1 MFNIIKKIK
10 SFFLGKSSEL
20 TKFILSNS
28 GKIILID
35 GAWGSGKTWK
45 WKHIIEKEIK
55 SLKCHSKQVV
65 YHSLFGLY
73 NLDDLKSVIFNNYIQ
88 KIRHSFFYKL
98 IKLIACSFI
107 TYKTF
112 LFFTNLKI
120 SNTIILSVILIIAF
134 IITYK
139 IYEYLFVAALNQYAG
154 INHQSIQITHLYKP
168 QDTIF
173 CFDDFERILNKEKCG
188 GFLGYFKLLAYQYGY
203 TVVVLANMKD
213 YKISDLGGI
222 YKEKVFDKCIR
233 HTFEN
238 GLKEILK
245 TSDNIYLNEMIENVY
260 KKVQK
265 AQQNIKDS
273 NTDKQDSK
281 DSDTSIEDNQIIYLE
296 LLSEN
301 LRIAEKIIDNYN
313 DLSEQIPNLDDHKKI
328 EDIIQFVI
336 YITIFEHLNI
346 LDINDD
352 APTIGLEYLWDD
364 EKKKNKEVPK
374 FLKDIII
381 INKFSENFPEIRNLL
396 IKKELNK
403 DKLLRELYPDQYGQE
418 NLTSFERMALT
429 IKANTNHATSSK
441 VLRINLQQMDTLIR
455 NSNKN
460 LFSSFD
466 NMRKSLGVYFF
477 LLFSENITDMKR
489 TIKSKLEISIKF
501 LIETNPIDYQ
511 FLLDK
516 DTYFGYYFTNQYKKI
531 ELEFE
536 NIINKLLFEKIIQD
550 MKKTKDICSYILSYK
565 KNEFHNIY
573 EGCFIYLLAIDKT
586 IFKNFSELKNKE
598 NYSNYKD
605 IIYMLSEGS
614 FFDILHLIQNTYNI
628 KKDIFINLA
637 NNLLKDI
644 EKFKNIGYRE
654 KINAPQL
661 EQKINT
667 FKKHIE
673 LLPT

>member
-168 QDTIF
+168 QNTIF
-173 CFDDFERILNKEKCG
+173 CFDDFERILEKEKCG
-188 GFLGYFKLLAYQYGY
+188 SFLGYFKFLAYQHGY

-213 YKISDLGGI
+213 YKIKDSGGI

-245 TSDNIYLNEMIENVY
+245 TSSNIQLNEMIKEMY
-260 KKVQK
+260 KNIQK
-265 AQQNIKDS
+265 AQQDIKNS
-273 NTDKQDSK
+273 NT
-281 DSDTSIEDNQIIYLE
+281 SIDNNQIIYLE

-301 LRIAEKIIDNYN
+301 LRIAGKIIDNYK
-313 DLSEQIPNLDDHKKI
+313 DLLEQIPNLDSHKKI
-328 EDIIQFVI
+328 EDIIQFII

-346 LDINDD
+346 LDINED
-352 APTIGLEYLWDD
+352 ASTIGLEYLFDK
-364 EKKKNKEVPK
+364 EKKKDKGLPK
-374 FLKDIII
+374 FLQDIVLVH
-381 INKFSENFPEIRNLL
+381 KFPEIFPEIRNLL

-403 DKLLRELYPDQYGQE
+403 DKLLKELYPDLYGQE
-418 NLTSFERMALT
+418 GLTNFERMAFK

-441 VLRINLQQMDTLIR
+441 VLKTDLNQLNTLIKA
-455 NSNKN
+455 SNN
-460 LFSSFD
+460 DLFSSFD
-466 NMRKSLGVYFF
+466 SMRKSLGVYFY
-477 LLFSENITDMKR
+477 LLSSKNTTDINR
-489 TIKSKLEISIKF
+489 AIKSQLEMSIKF
-501 LIETNPIDYQ
+501 LIENNNVNYQ

-516 DTYFGYYFTNQYKKI
+516 DYPFEYYFTNQYKKI
-531 ELEFE
+531 EHEFE
-536 NIINKLLFEKIIQD
+536 IFINKLLFEKIIKN
-550 MKKTKDICSYILSYK
+550 MKDQKDICSYILSYK

-573 EGCFIYLLAIDKT
+573 EGCFIYLLATDKT

-614 FFDILHLIQNTYNI
+614 FFDVLHLIQNTYNI
-628 KKDIFINLA
+628 KNDKFIKLA
-637 NNLLKDI
+637 DNILKDL
-644 EKFKNIGYRE
+644 EKFKNIGNRE
-654 KINAPQL
+654 KVSASQL
-661 EQKINT
+661 EQKINVFT
-667 FKKHIE
+667 TYIRQLEK
-673 LLPT
+673 